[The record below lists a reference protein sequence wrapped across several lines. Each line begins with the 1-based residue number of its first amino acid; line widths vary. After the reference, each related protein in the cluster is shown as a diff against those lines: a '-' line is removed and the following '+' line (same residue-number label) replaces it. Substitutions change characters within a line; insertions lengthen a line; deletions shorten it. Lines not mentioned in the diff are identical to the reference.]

1 MYVQLIQLGIPGIN
15 SYDSMDKALTQIEEK
30 IDLLIREVITLKKRL
45 DSLSHQPRD
54 KPLPIVSAA
63 EYLNLS
69 VSRIYGLIYSGL
81 LKPIQRGKKGRIL
94 FSLEELNRYLNDKTN
109 NNYKTN

>member
-1 MYVQLIQLGIPGIN
+1 ME
-15 SYDSMDKALTQIEEK
+15 KALTRIEEK

-54 KPLPIVSAA
+54 KPIPISTAA

-69 VSRIYGLIYSGL
+69 VSRLYGLIYSGEL
-81 LKPIQRGKKGRIL
+81 TPIQRSKRGRIL
-94 FSLEELNRYLNDKTN
+94 FSQDELNRYLNNK
-109 NNYKTN
+109 